1 MKKLLHSLLFVLAA
15 HVGFG
20 QVLFT
25 AEANRYKVAAGESFT
40 VTFKINT
47 EAGDFKF
54 PNFNGFRIVSG
65 PMVGFNSM
73 NFNGRQT
80 FEKTATFDLL
90 ALKTGTYTIDAAS
103 VKVDGETY
111 RTKPLTIE
119 VVAERPKQQGGNT
132 IEDKAAELAQV
143 KILTNKRTVY
153 VGEPLAAR
161 YTLILKTNIGSFDFI
176 EEPEFQNF
184 LKNDIELKRIETQ
197 QEVIDG
203 ERVTTADFRKF
214 VLIPQQA
221 GTVTPGTL
229 RMRIPTQVPT
239 GRTDWFGR
247 QEVTTVNQLSASTF
261 PTITVKP
268 LPENGKP
275 ADFSGG
281 VGNYKLYV
289 SLSRNEVKADES
301 ITLTVEVAGSGNLQ
315 IIELPSPNLP
325 SSIESYEP
333 KYKESINIKTSGISG
348 YKRNEYLLLPR
359 FKGTYKI
366 PALTFSYFDVD
377 KEQYVTLSSEE
388 MVVNVT
394 EGPQQSTSDEG
405 GTSVQTDKTSVS
417 ALGEDILFIHTTP
430 SAFEKN
436 QTSLFA
442 SKVHIRLLIAV
453 LALIIGMFI
462 FARVRGSYRP
472 DLKKQAERKAASA
485 AGKQLKKA
493 SAFIPK
499 GDVKGFYAELSIA
512 LQHYFAHKMGV
523 SPGDF
528 NRESVAASIQKKGGS
543 SELVRSTQ
551 QLLAQAD
558 MARFAPLT
566 QANMQADLEKAK
578 SVIENLENLWSTL
591 PYSFS

>member
-1 MKKLLHSLLFVLAA
+1 MKKMLYSILFVVAA
-15 HVGFG
+15 QVGFA

-40 VTFKINT
+40 ITFKINT
-47 EAGDFKF
+47 EASDFNY

-65 PMVGFNSM
+65 PMTGFSTTVI
-73 NFNGRQT
+73 NGRMSQ
-80 FEKTATFDLL
+80 EKTASFELL
-90 ALKTGTYTIDAAS
+90 ALKTGTYTIDPAT
-103 VKVDGETY
+103 VKANGETY

-119 VVAERPKQQGGNT
+119 VVAERPKQGGNS

-161 YTLILKTNIGSFDFI
+161 YTLILKTNIGNFDFI

-184 LKNDIELKRIETQ
+184 IKNDIEIKHIETQ

-221 GTVTPGTL
+221 GTVSPGTL
-229 RMRIPTQVPT
+229 RLRIPTQVPT

-247 QEVTTVNQLSASTF
+247 QEVTTINQLSASNF

-268 LPENGKP
+268 LPESGKP

-301 ITLTVEVAGSGNLQ
+301 ITLTVEVAGNGNLQ
-315 IIELPSPNLP
+315 VVELPSPVLP
-325 SSIESYEP
+325 NSIESYDP
-333 KYKESINIKTSGISG
+333 KYKESISVKTSGVSG

-359 FKGTYKI
+359 YKGTYKI

-377 KEQYVTLSSEE
+377 KEKYVTLTSDEL
-388 MVVNVT
+388 VVNVT
-394 EGPQQSTSDEG
+394 EGPQQSSADDG

-430 SAFEKN
+430 SAFEVHKS
-436 QTSLFA
+436 SLFA
-442 SKVHIRLLIAV
+442 SNAHVRLLATG
-453 LALIIGMFI
+453 LLLLLGMFV
-462 FARVRGSYRP
+462 FTRVRGSYRP
-472 DLKKQAERKAASA
+472 DLKKQTERKAASA

-493 SAFIPK
+493 ATFIPK
-499 GDVKGFYAELSIA
+499 GDVKSFYGELSTA
-512 LQHYFAHKMGV
+512 LHQYFANKMGV
-523 SPGDF
+523 PAGDF
-528 NRESVAASIQKKGGS
+528 NRESVAAAIQKKGGS
-543 SELVRSTQ
+543 IELATATQ
-551 QLLAQAD
+551 QLLSQAD
-558 MARFAPLT
+558 MARFAPQT

-578 SVIENLENLWSTL
+578 NVLENLEKL
-591 PYSFS
+591 